1 MNAPFSPTGV
11 IRPLAILT
19 SVLLIAGCGGAASR
33 LAAHVHKGK
42 DYFARGDFTHASIEF
57 RNALQIQP
65 KNPEV
70 MLLAGRTAEKLGKV
84 RDAAG
89 FYQAAVDAAPDD
101 VQGRANL
108 GRLYV
113 MAHAPDKALELVRPA
128 LIKHPDEPD
137 LLAVRALVRLEQKDQ
152 KGARADAERAVQLAP
167 LSENAVGLLAGIDR
181 QEQDTTAAIT
191 LLTRT
196 LEKLPGSTDLREI
209 LADVYAGS
217 DDLPRAEEQLRKLVD
232 LEPDQFAYR
241 YQLAVFYIRSHN
253 LDAAQ
258 HTYEQAVAA
267 LPDSDDAKLALVS
280 FLTTQRTREQ
290 AEQTL
295 RKYIQANPDNYELR
309 LGLGALL
316 TRAGALKDAAATYT
330 DIINRDSRGPSG
342 LVARDQLARLYV
354 AQNQVDDARKLIAE
368 VLQKNPHDDDALLLR
383 AQLELAR
390 NDATAAIGDLRAVI
404 RDQPGAV
411 PVRQL
416 LAQAYQVN
424 NQPGLAEEQLR
435 AAMEVAPT
443 NTAVRL
449 ELSRVLLRTQRAE
462 QAVTLLQESVQRQ
475 PKDSALREGLV
486 QAYLAVANVESAQ
499 TAVNDLK
506 TLAPEDPLA
515 PYLAGE
521 VALAQKRPADAEKE
535 FEHALQL
542 QPHAIEPLSAL
553 TRLQIARG
561 ESAQAIAR
569 LQGVLARYPK
579 DAQTLEMLGE
589 VYLSA
594 RDYPHAIECFS
605 HAIESD
611 SNRWQAYRNL
621 GVAKAAAGD
630 TAGAVAAYE
639 AGIKVAPSQAGLVV
653 ELSSYYEKH
662 GRVDDAI
669 TLYDT
674 FHQRDPQ
681 SRLAANNL
689 AMLLATYKRDR
700 ASLDRARDLSAAFAS
715 SDDGALLDTYGW
727 VHFRRGEIQDA
738 IPVLQRALTRAPD
751 SKIIHYHLGM
761 AELQNGQ
768 TASARANLETA
779 LSGTANFAGVD
790 EARTVLA
797 DLKRGGAG

>member
-1 MNAPFSPTGV
+1 T
-11 IRPLAILT
+11 
-19 SVLLIAGCGGAASR
+19 
-33 LAAHVHKGK
+33 
-42 DYFARGDFTHASIEF
+42 
-57 RNALQIQP
+57 LQ
-65 KNPEV
+65 
-70 MLLAGRTAEKLGKV
+70 
-84 RDAAG
+84 
-89 FYQAAVDAAPDD
+89 
-101 VQGRANL
+101 
-108 GRLYV
+108 
-113 MAHAPDKALELVRPA
+113 
-128 LIKHPDEPD
+128 
-137 LLAVRALVRLEQKDQ
+137 
-152 KGARADAERAVQLAP
+152 
-167 LSENAVGLLAGIDR
+167 
-181 QEQDTTAAIT
+181 
-191 LLTRT
+191 
-196 LEKLPGSTDLREI
+196 KLPASTDLREI
-209 LADVYAGS
+209 LADVYAGA
-217 DDLPRAEEQLRKLVD
+217 DDLPKAEEQLRKLVD
-232 LEPDQFAYR
+232 LKPHEFAYR
-241 YQLAVFYIRSHN
+241 YQLAMFYARSHN
-253 LDAAQ
+253 MDAAQ
-258 HTYEQAVAA
+258 RTYEQAVTA
-267 LPDSDDAKLALVS
+267 LPDSDDAKLALVN

-295 RKYIQANPDNYELR
+295 RKYIQANPDKYELR

-316 TRAGALKDAAATYT
+316 TRAGAFKDASATYQ
-330 DIINRDSRGPSG
+330 DVIDRDPNGPSG
-342 LVARDQLARLYV
+342 MVARDRLARLYV
-354 AQNQVDDARKLIAE
+354 AQNRIDDAQKLIAE
-368 VLQKNPHDDDALLLR
+368 VLQKSPRDDDALLLR
-383 AQLELAR
+383 GQIELAR

-411 PVRQL
+411 PVRQM

-435 AAMEVAPT
+435 GAMEVAPT

-462 QAVTLLQESVQRQ
+462 QAVTLLKESVQHQ
-475 PKDSALREGLV
+475 PKDTALREGLV
-486 QAYLAVANVESAQ
+486 QAYLAIHNVESAQ
-499 TAVNDLK
+499 TAVNDLQI
-506 TLAPEDPLA
+506 LAPEDPLG

-521 VALAQKRPADAEKE
+521 VALAQSRPADAEKD

-561 ESAQAIAR
+561 ESAKAIER
-569 LQGVLARYPK
+569 LQAVLTKYPQ

-589 VYLSA
+589 VYLA
-594 RDYPHAIECFS
+594 NREYPHAIESFT

-621 GVAKAAAGD
+621 GVAKAASGD

-639 AGIKVAPSQAGLVV
+639 AGIKIAPGEAGLVV
-653 ELSSYYEKH
+653 ELGSYYEKH

-669 TLYDT
+669 TLYNT
-674 FHQRDPQ
+674 FYRHDPQ

-700 ASLDRARDLSAAFAS
+700 ASLDRARDLSAAFVS

-727 VHFRRGEIQDA
+727 VHFKRGEIQDA

-768 TASARANLETA
+768 TANARANLETA
-779 LSGTANFAGVD
+779 VSGTANFAGVD

-797 DLKRGGAG
+797 DLKRGAGAG

>member
-1 MNAPFSPTGV
+1 MKAPFSPTGAL
-11 IRPLAILT
+11 LAALA

-33 LAAHVHKGK
+33 LASHVQRGK
-42 DYFARGDFTHASIEF
+42 DYFDKGDFTHASIEF
-57 RNALQIQP
+57 RNALQIAP

-89 FYQAAVDAAPDD
+89 LYQALVDAAPDD

-108 GRLYV
+108 GRLYA
-113 MAHAPDKALELVRPA
+113 MAHAPDKALELVKAA
-128 LIKHPDEPD
+128 LVKHPDEPD
-137 LLAVRALVRLEQKDQ
+137 LLAVRALVRLEQKDP

-167 LSENAVGLLAGIDR
+167 LNENAVGLLAGIDR
-181 QEQDTTAAIT
+181 EEQDPAAAVT
-191 LLTRT
+191 LLTST
-196 LEKLPGSTDLREI
+196 LQKLPASTDLREI
-209 LADVYAGS
+209 LADVYAGV
-217 DDLPRAEEQLRKLVD
+217 DDLPKAEEQLRKLVE
-232 LEPDQFAYR
+232 LKPHEFAYR
-241 YQLAVFYIRSHN
+241 YQLALFYVRSHN
-253 LDAAQ
+253 MDAAQ
-258 HTYEQAVAA
+258 RAYEQAVAA
-267 LPDSDDAKLALVS
+267 LPDSDDAKLALVN

-295 RKYIQANPDNYELR
+295 RKYIQANPDKYELR

-316 TRAGALKDAAATYT
+316 TRAGATKDAIVAYKEVIA
-330 DIINRDSRGPSG
+330 RDPNGPSG
-342 LVARDQLARLYV
+342 VVARDRLARLYV
-354 AQNQVDDARKLIAE
+354 AQNQLDDAQKLIAE
-368 VLQKNPHDDDALLLR
+368 VLQKSPRDDDALLLR
-383 AQLELAR
+383 GQLELAR

-404 RDQPGAV
+404 RDQPGAI

-424 NQPGLAEEQLR
+424 NQAGLAEEQLR

-462 QAVTLLQESVQRQ
+462 QAVTLLKESVQRQ

-486 QAYLAVANVESAQ
+486 QAYLAIHNAESAQ
-499 TAVNDLK
+499 TAANDLK
-506 TLAPEDPLA
+506 ILAPEDPLG

-521 VALAQKRPADAEKE
+521 VALAQGHPADAEKE
-535 FEHALQL
+535 FEHALEL
-542 QPHAIEPLSAL
+542 QPHALEPLSAL
-553 TRLQIARG
+553 TRVQIGRG

-569 LQGVLARYPK
+569 LQQVLAKYPK

-589 VYLSA
+589 VYLA
-594 RDYPHAIECFS
+594 TRDYPHAIESFTN
-605 HAIESD
+605 AIEFD
-611 SNRWQAYRNL
+611 ANRWQAYRNL
-621 GVAKAAAGD
+621 GVAKAATGD
-630 TAGAVAAYE
+630 AAGAVAAYE
-639 AGIKVAPSQAGLVV
+639 AGIKIAPGQAGLVV
-653 ELSSYYEKH
+653 ELGSYYEKH
-662 GRVDDAI
+662 GRIDDAI
-669 TLYDT
+669 TLYNG
-674 FHQRDPQ
+674 FYRRDPQ

-700 ASLDRARDLSAAFAS
+700 ASLDRARDLSATFVS

-727 VHFRRGEIQDA
+727 VHFKRGEIQDA
-738 IPVLQRALTRAPD
+738 IPVVQRALTRAPD

-761 AELQNGQ
+761 AELQSGQ

-779 LSGTANFAGVD
+779 VSGAANFAGVD

-797 DLKRGGAG
+797 DLKRGGGAG